1 MVLIAREWPVETEDG
16 VTHELVVACPQRI
29 TPASLHEC
37 AECELCGGLELGS
50 YVGVRCTVASE
61 NEREGS
67 PGASSPIATIMTRPV
82 VWVEAHASIENV
94 RWLMLEGHLGAVPV
108 VDESRRPVGIVTK
121 TDLLRD
127 RDEPTLSASPRP
139 PERDDEHDSGDGETS
154 GLCAS
159 DLMTPVVHT
168 VAERASIAATAAVLA
183 RERVHHVVVVKES
196 GEIAG
201 IVSSLDIAQWVAAR
215 ARFVPRMASRKS

>member
-1 MVLIAREWPVETEDG
+1 MALIAREWTVETEEG
-16 VTHELVVACPQRI
+16 VTRELVVACPQRI
-29 TPASLHEC
+29 TPASIHEC
-37 AECELCGGLELGS
+37 AQCELCGGLDLGS
-50 YVGVRCTVASE
+50 YVGVRCSVAPAGE
-61 NEREGS
+61 HDGS
-67 PGASSPIATIMTRPV
+67 PALSSPVTTIMTRPV

-94 RWLMLEGHLGAVPV
+94 RWLMLEGHLGAIPV
-108 VDESRRPVGIVTK
+108 VDGSRRPVGIVTK

-127 RDEPTLSASPRP
+127 RDEPGLSASPRP
-139 PERDDEHDSGDGETS
+139 PERDGEEGSSDGETS
-154 GLCAS
+154 GLRAS

-168 VAERASIAATAAVLA
+168 VVERASIAATAAVLA

-215 ARFVPRMASRKS
+215 ARFVPRTACAKS